1 MRETLPLTMV
11 ANLFDHLPDV
21 VFFKKD
27 IEGRY
32 KAVNTTLVGRSGCTD
47 KAQLIGRLPS
57 EILGKQLGSSYEK
70 QDRSVVR
77 TGQPIEQR
85 LEMHVYPNRMVGWC
99 LTTKQ
104 PTFDDQRNIIG
115 VVGISKDLQSP
126 NVSRS
131 EYDDVAGVIDWVLTN
146 FPTPPSVIQMVE
158 RTGMSQFKLN
168 RRFQQ
173 IYGLNVGQ
181 WIIKQRVDRAQR
193 LLRETDL
200 PIAEIAL
207 EAGYS
212 DQSSFTRQFRQA
224 TNLTPKKFRKAVW
237 KGNRT
242 QVPGLVKFTH
252 TRQHIDADL

>member
-1 MRETLPLTMV
+1 MRDTLPLAMI

-27 IEGRY
+27 IAGRY
-32 KAVNTTLVGRSGCTD
+32 KAVNTTLVERSGRTD

-57 EILGKQLGSSYEK
+57 EILGKQLGNSYEK

-85 LEMHVYPNRMVGWC
+85 LEMHVYPNRAVGWC
-99 LTTKQ
+99 LTAKQ
-104 PTFDDQRNIIG
+104 PTFDDQGNITG
-115 VVGISKDLQSP
+115 VVGISKDLQPP

-131 EYDDVAGVIDWVLTN
+131 EYDDVAEVIDWVLTD
-146 FPTPPSVIQMVE
+146 FPVVPSVIQMAE
-158 RTGMSQFKLN
+158 RAGMSQFKLN

-181 WIIKQRVDRAQR
+181 WTIKQRIDRAQR
-193 LLRETDL
+193 LLHESDL

-212 DQSSFTRQFRQA
+212 DQSSFTRQFGQA
-224 TNLTPKKFRKAVW
+224 TNLTPKKFRMIAV
-237 KGNRT
+237 
-242 QVPGLVKFTH
+242 
-252 TRQHIDADL
+252 